1 MIFNSKVLLG
11 VLVSSGL
18 LTVSCDKKA
27 EKSDWNENNP
37 FFAPSTLA
45 YQTTDFSKIKNED
58 FKPALLEGMRQQLE
72 EIETITSNKEAAT
85 FENTLVALEKT
96 GQLLMRANN
105 VFGLLTGADT
115 NEELQK
121 VEEELAKNFAAH
133 NDAIYLNNAL
143 FDRIKTLYNQK
154 ADLKLDAE
162 GIRLLDHY
170 YDAFVLAGANLSD
183 DNKEK
188 LKVINGEIASLNTQ
202 FSNQLLAATKA
213 GGVRFKKEELEG
225 LDANTLSSY
234 LQEDGS
240 YLISLINTTQQ
251 PDLISMANKDS
262 RAKLFHASWT
272 RAEKNDANDTRAAI
286 LKIVAKRAE
295 KAQLLGYQN
304 YAQWSL
310 KDQMA
315 QTPEA
320 VNNLLGQLIPA
331 ATAIAKQE
339 AHDIQTLI
347 NSEGNPFE
355 LTAADWDF
363 YGEKIRKS
371 KYNLDENEI
380 KPYFEVNTV
389 LEKGVFYMAEQLY
402 GITFKKRTDLPVWN
416 KDVVVYELFND
427 DKTSIGLF
435 YGDFYKR
442 DSKRGGAWMSN
453 IVGQSKLLNSKP
465 VIYNVSNFTKP
476 AEGQPALIS
485 FDDVTTMFHE
495 FGHALHG
502 FFADQTYPTLSG
514 TNVSRDF
521 VEFPSQFHEH
531 FAVIPA
537 VLKNY
542 AIHNKTGEVMPDALL
557 QKMLNAMSFNK
568 GYAMTEMLAA
578 TSLDMSWHT
587 LGVDASIKDVDQFE
601 KQALIDKGVDLP
613 QVPPRYR
620 SSYFSHIF
628 SGGYAAGYYAY
639 LWAEMLDHDAYSWL
653 VENGGM
659 TRQNGQKLR
668 DEVFSKGNSEEL
680 SKLYKN
686 FRGQDPSITPMLKA
700 RGLIK

>member
-1 MIFNSKVLLG
+1 MFNKKALLS
-11 VLVSSGL
+11 VLVSSSL
-18 LTVSCDKKA
+18 LTLSCDKKGA
-27 EKSDWNENNP
+27 QSDWNDANP

-45 YQTTDFSKIKNED
+45 YQTADFSKIKNGD

-72 EIETITSNKEAAT
+72 EIEKITSNKEAAT
-85 FENTLVALEKT
+85 FENTLVELEKS
-96 GQLLMRANN
+96 GQLLTRVSN

-115 NEELQK
+115 NAELQK
-121 VEEELAKNFAAH
+121 VEEELSKDFAAH
-133 NDAIYLNNAL
+133 SDAIYLNDLL
-143 FDRIKTLYNQK
+143 FQRIKALYGQREN
-154 ADLKLDAE
+154 LKLDAE
-162 GIRLLDHY
+162 STRLLDHY
-170 YDAFVLAGANLSD
+170 YDAFVLAGADLSQE
-183 DNKEK
+183 NKER
-188 LKVINGEIASLNTQ
+188 LKVINGEIAALNTQ

-213 GGVRFKKEELEG
+213 GGVSFTKDELEG
-225 LDANTLSSY
+225 LDENTLSSY
-234 LQEDGS
+234 LQKDGS

-251 PDLISMANKDS
+251 PDLISMSQKDA
-262 RAKLFHASWT
+262 RAKLFKASWS
-272 RAEKNDANDTRAAI
+272 RAEKGDANDTRAAI
-286 LKIVAKRAE
+286 LELVKKRAE

-320 VNNLLGQLIPA
+320 VNSLLDQLIPA
-331 ATAIAKQE
+331 STAIAKAE
-339 AHDIQTLI
+339 AQDIQNLL
-347 NSEGNPFE
+347 NAEPAPFE

-363 YGEKIRKS
+363 YAEKIRKA
-371 KYNLDENEI
+371 KYNIDENET

-416 KDVVVYELFND
+416 EDVQVYELFNE

-453 IVGQSKLLNSKP
+453 IVGQSKLLNTKP

-476 AEGQPALIS
+476 AAGQPALIS
-485 FDDVTTMFHE
+485 FDDVTTLFHE

-531 FAVIPA
+531 FAVVPA

-542 AIHNKTGEVMPDALL
+542 AIHYKTGEVMPEALL

-578 TSLDMSWHT
+578 TSLDLAWHT
-587 LGVDASIKDVDQFE
+587 LGVDATVADVDQFE
-601 KQALIDKGVDLP
+601 QRALATKGLDLA

-628 SGGYAAGYYAY
+628 AGGYAAGYYAY

-653 VENGGM
+653 EENGGM
-659 TRQNGQKLR
+659 TRQNGQRLR
-668 DEVFSKGNSEEL
+668 DQVFSRGNSEEL
-680 SKLYKN
+680 TKLYKN
-686 FRGQDPSITPMLKA
+686 FRGQEPSINPMLKA
-700 RGLIK
+700 RGLVE